1 MQESESVTGKITK
14 VYQQR
19 TSYNDLLVFDGI
31 SSTIRSSLHVD
42 LINENG
48 EKISD
53 NNFATGL
60 NGEWKKMN
68 ATGHLHKIPHQNLT
82 LLLKTR
88 DQTQTLDTVN
98 FSWRGFPEDKSDSI
112 PEPISESRIT
122 RINITPKQGY
132 AGEDIVLEAWVSD
145 PDTAVHLDIIDKKG
159 KRRINTGQVVFDKP
173 FKHVLTL
180 SKHGFEPGTYHAVF
194 YTTNFVENK
203 IDTFEFLGS
212 SPTQKT
218 KPPQVDKPG
227 IISDHKQWDVFILH
241 ASEDKESVAK
251 PFAEK
256 LRKLNLD
263 VWYDEFSLK
272 WGKSLRKSIDEGLS
286 NSLFGIVVLSKIFFQ
301 KTWTQIELDGLTT
314 IMTTT
319 GKDIILPL
327 RYEIS
332 HDEVAKVSPT
342 LAGIFSRSWDEGI
355 DNLANE
361 VKELVEGQKL
371 VKSKQKTP
379 SEPSYATTS
388 VSKSKFT
395 GLFDPKYVGRA
406 CGRCGRRVKEE
417 HYITD
422 GKCSFCGYDLDGD
435 RLTFGM

>member
-1 MQESESVTGKITK
+1 LALNLSKRTILLLAQAWSGTLRGLKNFADLNGIDWEDVLYERDPTSTSVEAHAQALVNVALRNDKWFKAYLDELGYRE
-14 VYQQR
+14 VF
-19 TSYNDLLVFDGI
+19 DLLGEINKDLEKDKLTLMDIDDEWELLDI
-31 SSTIRSSLHVD
+31 SKTKTSTINVD
-42 LINENG
+42 
-48 EKISD
+48 D
-53 NNFATGL
+53 Y
-60 NGEWKKMN
+60 KKN
-68 ATGHLHKIPHQNLT
+68 D
-82 LLLKTR
+82 
-88 DQTQTLDTVN
+88 DQTNTKKV
-98 FSWRGFPEDKSDSI
+98 
-112 PEPISESRIT
+112 EP
-122 RINITPKQGY
+122 K
-132 AGEDIVLEAWVSD
+132 
-145 PDTAVHLDIIDKKG
+145 PDLKK
-159 KRRINTGQVVFDKP
+159 
-173 FKHVLTL
+173 
-180 SKHGFEPGTYHAVF
+180 
-194 YTTNFVENK
+194 
-203 IDTFEFLGS
+203 
-212 SPTQKT
+212 
-218 KPPQVDKPG
+218 
-227 IISDHKQWDVFILH
+227 WDVFISH

-256 LRKLNLD
+256 LQKLNLN

-286 NSLFGIVVLSKIFFQ
+286 NSLFGIVVLSKTFFQ
-301 KTWTQIELDGLTT
+301 KTWTRIELDGLTT

-319 GKDIILPL
+319 GKDNILPL

-332 HDEVAKVSPT
+332 HDEVAEVSPT

-355 DNLANE
+355 DKLANE
-361 VKELVEGQKL
+361 VKELVEAQKL
-371 VKSKQKTP
+371 VKSKQKTQ